1 MRVKDNKK
9 SEHSEEPKKR
19 SRPEVSDYDPV
30 PLYRS
35 YGVTRREYPII
46 NKIKTMLHRI
56 TAALILVPMCV
67 VLILGLVATILFGE
81 VFAVV
86 VYTPICIFIIFRLVR
101 PQRKRRAFMRKL
113 KKLAKKEG
121 YKLSVKRGFW
131 SSFAWS
137 PTEESFILDTPKYS
151 YHIHFFTARK
161 YNSEIRFEEKNRF
174 LFIKRPIKNVFSLM
188 FDFKTKIKEYSFSPD
203 FSFPWKNR
211 KKIVGILVNPVCEAM
226 SYREQDGTVA
236 PTGSG
241 GEVFGFY
248 VFTATGFIESVKRNE
263 ELN

>member
-1 MRVKDNKK
+1 MKDNKK
-9 SEHSEEPKKR
+9 SEHSDVRKKR
-19 SRPEVSDYDPV
+19 QRPEVSDYDPV

-35 YGVTRREYPII
+35 YGETRREYPII
-46 NKIKTMLHRI
+46 NKIKGMLHRI
-56 TAALILVPMCV
+56 TAALVLVPMCV
-67 VLILGLVATILFGE
+67 LLTLGFVATILYGE

-86 VYTPICIFIIFRLVR
+86 VYTPICAFIIFRLVK

-121 YKLSVKRGFW
+121 YRLIVKRGFW
-131 SSFAWS
+131 SSFVWS
-137 PTEESFILDTPKYS
+137 PTGESFILDTPKYA

-161 YNSEIRFEEKNRF
+161 YKSEIMFEEKNRF
-174 LFIKRPIKNVFSLM
+174 LFIKRPIKNVFSLI
-188 FDFKTKIKEYSFSPD
+188 FDFKAKIKEYSFSPD
-203 FSFPWKNR
+203 FSFPWEDR

-226 SYREQDGTVA
+226 SYREHDGTVA

-248 VFTATGFIESVKRNE
+248 IFTGSGFIESVKRNE
-263 ELN
+263 ELT